1 MQVPAQIQTSVY
13 IFGSNAGGALSDE
26 VSITR
31 KPRQFAFPLP
41 RGNASCCFAGD
52 KRTIVVTTTGDAYS
66 WGSDPLGRKSTTHK
80 SRIKPLRIKAV
91 KEAILK
97 VVHGSKHSLL
107 LSSDNSV
114 YSFGDGEFGK
124 LGLERKVRG
133 SITVPQKLN
142 VKNCIDIA
150 CGVSTSTLLL
160 TSGEIVCHGLTVGK
174 GTHGSIPCTFQF
186 PLKMQSIACGSS
198 HTVSLSN
205 DGKCFTWGL
214 SENGRL
220 GHGHIPFSNDMLSSP
235 KLVDVFC
242 RQDISLTTIACG
254 SAHTLSVS
262 STGQLFAFGWSSF
275 GQCANDEDVWTPTLV
290 ERVPEAICRVSC
302 GFAHS
307 AFITECVGSLY
318 SFGFNED
325 GQLGLGHDDNT
336 FKPTQVI
343 FHDGQVNSIVHVDCG
358 NHHTVAISAPC
369 TIAQY
374 RRRQDEIASVEKAI
388 DMIQRFGRK
397 ILFRLRG
404 EKLDPNETD
413 FSCEDSNSAK
423 NTCVEELNSTIP
435 NIEEAASSDS
445 ESQCSHYSSEL
456 SFTKDS
462 TILPSKFQ
470 ETLAM
475 EAEEEISIIL
485 SRGLARNKKA
495 AETRKLR
502 ICTELLRR
510 FEVSQ
515 MIIEDTISKE
525 DKVTRIEAS
534 KDRRHQ
540 KEIATQEK
548 RKRDD
553 SARKKRLE
561 KKNAPEPK
569 SMEPPRRSSN
579 TRNVSVIRRNQAVA
593 TKTSLPKRKLPAP
606 VLDARIPLLPSTE
619 RNKRLLVQRERRLKK
634 QEIERKKEE
643 ERHALIVSEKHTMI
657 ERRQQREMKLA
668 LIRSQKLKS
677 ILTEETQR
685 NNTRLLELKRNHRF
699 EKNDSDE
706 RGGGQPEFR
715 SIQQWT
721 RLSTG

>member
-26 VSITR
+26 VSIAR
-31 KPRQFAFPLP
+31 KPRQFSFPLP
-41 RGNASCCFAGD
+41 RGNARCCFAGD
-52 KRTIVVTTTGDAYS
+52 KRTIVVTTTGEAYS

-80 SRIKPLRIKAV
+80 NRIKPLRIKAV
-91 KEAILK
+91 KEAIFK
-97 VVHGSKHSLL
+97 VAHGSKHSLL
-107 LSSDNSV
+107 LSSDKNV
-114 YSFGDGEFGK
+114 YSFGDAEFGK

-142 VKNCIDIA
+142 VRNCIDIA

-174 GTHGSIPCTFQF
+174 GTRSSIPCTFQF
-186 PLKMQSIACGSS
+186 PFKMQSIACGSS

-205 DGKCFTWGL
+205 NGKCFTWGL

-220 GHGHIPFSNDMLSSP
+220 GHGHIPFSNDMVSSP
-235 KLVDVFC
+235 KLVDMFC
-242 RQDISLTTIACG
+242 SQDISITAVACG

-262 STGQLFAFGWSSF
+262 STGELFAFGWSCY
-275 GQCANDEDVWTPTLV
+275 GQCASEVDLWAPTRV
-290 ERVPEAICRVSC
+290 EGVPEAISQVSC

-307 AFITECVGSLY
+307 AFVTDCFGRLY

-325 GQLGLGHDDNT
+325 GQLGLGHDENT
-336 FKPTQVI
+336 FTPTQVL

-369 TIAQY
+369 TIAEY

-397 ILFRLRG
+397 ILCRLRG
-404 EKLDPNETD
+404 EKLDPNATD

-423 NTCVEELNSTIP
+423 NKCVEELNSTIP
-435 NIEEAASSDS
+435 NIEEAACSDS
-445 ESQCSHYSSEL
+445 ESQGSHSSSEL

-475 EAEEEISIIL
+475 EAEEEISTIL
-485 SRGLARNKKA
+485 SRGLVRNGKA
-495 AETRKLR
+495 AESRKLR

-515 MIIEDTISKE
+515 MKIEDAISKE
-525 DKVTRIEAS
+525 DKMTRIEAA

-569 SMEPPRRSSN
+569 PMEPPRQSSR
-579 TRNVSVIRRNQAVA
+579 TRKVGVIRRNQAVA
-593 TKTSLPKRKLPAP
+593 TKTSLPKRKSPAP

-634 QEIERKKEE
+634 QESERKKEE
-643 ERHALIVSEKHTMI
+643 ERHALTVHEKCTRI
-657 ERRQQREMKLA
+657 ERRQQREVKLA

-715 SIQQWT
+715 SIQ
-721 RLSTG
+721 